1 MPGQGIFPGGSDGK
15 AFTTETVMTMRTS
28 II

>member
-1 MPGQGIFPGGSDGK
+1 MPGQGIFSGGSDGK
-15 AFTTETVMTMRTS
+15 ASTTETLMTMRTS